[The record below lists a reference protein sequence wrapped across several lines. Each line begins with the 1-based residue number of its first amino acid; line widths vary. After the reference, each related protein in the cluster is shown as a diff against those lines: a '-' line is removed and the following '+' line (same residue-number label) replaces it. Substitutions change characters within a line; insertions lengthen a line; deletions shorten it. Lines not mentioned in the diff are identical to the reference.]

1 MPRTALRRAT
11 RLIALIACTVALS
24 ATGSQ
29 ALGAQVTPEIERPVP
44 FDSAGRVMVLTPNL
58 VSRLAL
64 AGPLWPVTG
73 EFREARLFAR
83 AAGGFALVVSRV
95 DGTVARYM
103 LNDASMMALQSN
115 VSTSIVAGTERGE
128 RLPGSGAVELSQP
141 AGNAFVRNQ
150 TFLGLTAYGPATA
163 AILSKSGG
171 AAASG
176 GYFLAAGSAFFIAAN
191 TVKNKTVT
199 RAQNQLASHGGVRGA
214 IAGAGLGVIGNA
226 RGGAGY
232 GTPILLGAV
241 AGTVA
246 GYQGARRL
254 TDGEAASSGL
264 IADLTALTTLGLG
277 GSFGLYER
285 ENVIVNEFGSVDR
298 RLRASG
304 KAAIGAAIATGI
316 AGYVAGPRYA
326 RRASYNVTDGD
337 ASVAFAG
344 AAVGTA
350 GALALAGGDDN
361 RKRAFA
367 MGTAGMLTGFWL
379 ADRGLVRTGDRTS
392 ANGTLTQLGTAA
404 GALMGGGVAVMVE
417 ADSPVS
423 LGLAAIGGLLGL
435 AATDR
440 LLSPARDAGPM
451 RGIMRSGSPPGS
463 PSGSQSASRSSSSD
477 DQRVTVSLTPLATGF
492 AMQHAAPTLTEPVHR
507 GPHALGVRPVI
518 NRFPLLSIAW

>member
-1 MPRTALRRAT
+1 MPTPSLRKIA
-11 RLIALIACTVALS
+11 RLIALLACWCAISPAVGRVLP
-24 ATGSQ
+24 
-29 ALGAQVTPEIERPVP
+29 AQVAPEIERPVP

-64 AGPLWPVTG
+64 SAPRWPVTG

-83 AAGGFALVVSRV
+83 SSGGFALIVTLQ
-95 DGTVARYM
+95 DGAVARY
-103 LNDASMMALQSN
+103 LLDDDSILTLRSSVSAAVLAS
-115 VSTSIVAGTERGE
+115 TDRGE
-128 RLPGSGAVELSQP
+128 RLPGSGVVELSQP

-150 TFLGLTAYGPATA
+150 TFLGLAAYGPATA
-163 AILSKSGG
+163 AILSNSGG

-199 RAQNQLASHGGVRGA
+199 RAQNQLASHAGVRGA
-214 IAGAGLGVIGNA
+214 IAGSGVAVIANA
-226 RGGAGY
+226 DGGAGY

-254 TDGEAASSGL
+254 TDGEAAASGL
-264 IADLTALTTLGLG
+264 IADLAALTTLGLG

-285 ENVIVNEFGSVDR
+285 ETIILDEFGNVDR

-304 KAAIGAAIATGI
+304 KAAIGASIAAGI

-344 AAVGTA
+344 AAVGTV

-361 RKRAFA
+361 RERAFA
-367 MGTAGMLTGFWL
+367 MGTAGLLTGFWL
-379 ADRGLVRTGDRTS
+379 ADRALVRTGDRTP
-392 ANGTLTQLGTAA
+392 ANGTLTQLGTIA
-404 GALMGGGVAVMVE
+404 GALMGGGVAAMLE
-417 ADSPVS
+417 ADGPVA
-423 LGLAAIGGLLGL
+423 LGLAATGGLLGL

-440 LLSPARDAGPM
+440 LLSPAPDAGPM
-451 RGIMRSGSPPGS
+451 RGIM
-463 PSGSQSASRSSSSD
+463 QSSSVQSPD
-477 DQRVTVSLTPLATGF
+477 KRVTVSLTPLATAL
-492 AMQHAAPTLTEPVHR
+492 AMQHVAPTRSEPVYS
-507 GPHALGVRPVI
+507 GPHALGVRPAI
-518 NRFPLLSIAW
+518 NRFPMLSIAW